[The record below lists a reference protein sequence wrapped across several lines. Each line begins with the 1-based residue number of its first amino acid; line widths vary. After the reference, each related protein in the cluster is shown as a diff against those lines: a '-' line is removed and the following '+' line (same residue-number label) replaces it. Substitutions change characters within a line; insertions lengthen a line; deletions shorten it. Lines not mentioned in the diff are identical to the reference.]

1 MCVSSCS
8 KQEGRGTPA
17 CNCINATIFLLHFCS
32 EAKGVNREWVTE
44 RKREWC
50 CPLRFN
56 KGILFYLCAYTRS
69 TTAVR
74 NTPMP
79 CAHTNAD
86 TISRWLCSSFQSARP
101 ISAAGLVFGSFISHM
116 GKYLCQC
123 KGALVQRSSSAQARY
138 DQSAWHLSLYNTP
151 AIKNYWSTSTSSP
164 EKKQLKIA
172 LSWFGADLAGGP
184 VMSCYLPASNTS
196 KAASNSEKQKS
207 KLYDQ
212 IILLNLHHK
221 PEWLY
226 ST

>member
-1 MCVSSCS
+1 MWVCSCS
-8 KQEGRGTPA
+8 EQEGRGTPA

-101 ISAAGLVFGSFISHM
+101 ISAAGLVLG
-116 GKYLCQC
+116 L
-123 KGALVQRSSSAQARY
+123 SSVTWGNSSVSARGL
-138 DQSAWHLSLYNTP
+138 WHNTP
-151 AIKNYWSTSTSSP
+151 VLPKPDTTRAHDTCPYITLQQLKTIDQHQP
-164 EKKQLKIA
+164 PLLKKKQLKIT

-184 VMSCYLPASNTS
+184 VMSCYLPAINTS